1 MAVVPGGVN
10 RRKQQRMS
18 LAVPVRVQ
26 GHDANGTPW
35 TEMSMTENADFGGA
49 AFPLRHP
56 VTRGH
61 ALLLSLPLPKA
72 FRSYD
77 LTAASYNVYAIV
89 RNTVALPRGLCR
101 VGIMFLGRHPP
112 RGHAQNPGGLYLL
125 PSDLVAGAGGGGG
138 SGPLATGIER
148 RLQPRYD
155 LAVQLKLTR
164 PEPVGFGPPTEQ
176 TVTRNLGTGGAMVLT
191 SLPVSKNDIVLVEDL
206 QGILRSRAEVRGV
219 FIGKDNIPRL
229 NLRFLDPEAEEA
241 TRALLRQNAIYE

>member
-1 MAVVPGGVN
+1 MGGGPGGVN

-18 LAVPVRVQ
+18 LVVPVRVQ
-26 GHDANGTPW
+26 GHEANGTPW
-35 TEMSMTENADFGGA
+35 TEMAMTENADFGGA
-49 AFPLRHP
+49 AFALRHP

-77 LTAASYNVYAIV
+77 LTAPSYTVYAIV
-89 RNTVALPRGLCR
+89 RNTVPLPQGMCR

-125 PSDLVAGAGGGGG
+125 PSDYVAGG
-138 SGPLATGIER
+138 SGGKQAPAGIER
-148 RLQPRYD
+148 RMHPRYD

-164 PEPVGFGPPTEQ
+164 QEPVPFGPTTEQ
-176 TVTRNLGTGGAMVLT
+176 TLTRNIGAGGAMVLT
-191 SLPVSKNDIVLVEDL
+191 SLPVSKSDIVIVEDL
-206 QGILRSRAEVRGV
+206 QGILRTRAEVRGV

-229 NLRFLDPEAEEA
+229 NLRFLDPEAAEA
-241 TRALLRQNAIYE
+241 ARALLRQNAIYE

>member
-1 MAVVPGGVN
+1 MASGPVGVN
-10 RRKQQRMS
+10 RRKQQRMN
-18 LAVPVRVQ
+18 LAVPLRVQ
-26 GHDANGTPW
+26 GHEANGAPW
-35 TEMSMTENADFGGA
+35 IEMTLTENADFAGA
-49 AFPLRHP
+49 AFPLKHP

-61 ALLLSLPLPKA
+61 ALQLSLPLPKS

-77 LTAASYNVYAIV
+77 LTAPSYTVYAIV
-89 RNTVALPRGLCR
+89 RNTTALPHGAIR
-101 VGIMFLGRHPP
+101 VGVMFLGRHPP

-125 PSDLVAGAGGGGG
+125 PSDLVAGAG
-138 SGPLATGIER
+138 SGPALTGIER
-148 RLQPRYD
+148 RAHPRYD

-164 PEPVGFGPPTEQ
+164 PEPVGFGPPSEE

-191 SLPVSKNDIVLVEDL
+191 TLPVSRNDIVLVEDL

-241 TRALLRQNAIYE
+241 ARALLRQNAIYE